1 MLYETHRRF
10 RAGEHFLTVFPTENC
25 SKYVD
30 NLLPLLFNTAL
41 LYAIRRVRVNQD
53 GLKLNGTHRF
63 LFYAN
68 YVNILDGSLHIIKK
82 TIVGLLVG
90 SKEIGLE
97 VNVDKN

>member
-1 MLYETHRRF
+1 LSD
-10 RAGEHFLTVFPTENC
+10 LFPTEN
-25 SKYVD
+25 SLKKVYA
-30 NLLPLLFNTAL
+30 LSSLLFNFAL